1 MAETK
6 LSIKGKVFVQLDG
19 SDEQYE
25 VGTVEIPFNVNFAEG
40 RVNATI
46 HRDFARGGIAT
57 RAVAPDPERI
67 FQPKI

>member
-19 SDEQYE
+19 SEEQYE

-40 RVNATI
+40 RVAMRPI
-46 HRDFARGGIAT
+46 GERS
-57 RAVAPDPERI
+57 VASI
-67 FQPKI
+67 TKI